1 MAEDKETLKY
11 SAKGLSDS
19 DKKQIK
25 ESFSDEDLKEMKEF
39 LETQTLA
46 GRVKALEE
54 EIRGLELSKDDAGYL
69 SSDIDENRKLHNKLK
84 EAEKRLQSLH
94 SSTDPTRLATI
105 DEIKE
110 EYYTSVANR
119 DELRKYYN
127 DYVRNRENIT
137 KRYDEQIQ
145 KCSDR
150 GEDPGKW
157 IEQKEKAQK
166 EQVEIVAKIREITG
180 LDVVAEEQK
189 VRDRAAYYPIKSGE
203 FEVRREVIQAE
214 EALQFINGL
223 IVERKIDP
231 ILKDIEEKLDK
242 EVSYGE
248 LQKIKK
254 DLQDK
259 TLEGQ
264 IAELE
269 KQIKAIGVNSPD
281 IGYGDSKEDRE
292 YASLIKRL
300 TVLRSVETQEK
311 NGTLSPD
318 SIDSQITEI
327 ERDRELSS
335 EQKAQKLEELKIYKE
350 VVSVQDQLSR
360 VDDAIREKE
369 ANQGQEKIKKEF
381 AEYAQETLGKTAKD
395 EVSDEE
401 FGKLIK
407 KFEQGVDG
415 FTQEEAVHFLE
426 AWSSKE
432 LEWDGGLSRKTKL
445 DVDMTPENAEKI
457 AKLINKLPDTGD
469 EKKLSHWRFTP
480 VTHLRRWGNTV
491 AMDVV
496 TNRIKRRNER
506 HAKKL
511 YREEYKLYGDVYSNH
526 DPQKIGSIIKGKWY
540 ERNLEKK
547 VKKVESADLT
557 KVNGYLKQKIA
568 LGKEKLSYKKAT
580 IKSMVERQEE
590 LTKKLEALNKKRE
603 ELQGKSVRTKQE
615 NKELKETMRQIQSYT
630 ELHNVLDVKLKERS
644 KVAEDKINALK
655 SKHQESVAPL
665 KQRVVS
671 RYNKISKKTS
681 ILDQSTTKGKYLY
694 KLLQS
699 VPAEQR
705 KALEDLVNGL
715 TQEQLRDDAT
725 YKEYIKEKMQVA
737 GRNGSIISD
746 AKAEFIAEILK
757 EETGHITY
765 NSVQKQPEENTDTL
779 QENTDT
785 AGYDDQPQAQAQAKA
800 EEQDRKERDAAL
812 NEETDQAQA
821 EADAEEKKEE
831 IEKEIEGQKEE
842 AQKTGRVII
851 NEGEVEKQI
860 NTQVR
865 DFTAAFT
872 DYSAFSDVDYE
883 VSKTDIAN
891 TLVFEDKKDGHEF
904 KIEHSEENHYNLSAK
919 SKNGENKVPSVDDMR
934 SMLQALKQEGHDS
947 VDLGTVKN
955 PEFLANMIVAAQEV
969 GITIDNQKEIEERMK
984 ASGKE
989 SDLEAA
995 KKNAEKGREVKEEEY
1010 QKIAERVGYIEP
1022 EKPQENNKEVEGSER
1037 ADQKGDG
1044 KADKSKSSEP
1054 TSEQVDETKKSLDA
1068 LVKINDMTPQ
1078 QYEEYKKSAEFTG
1091 LSQKQQ
1097 NMLDA
1102 IHGLQEAKKSG
1113 KLNSTDSRYYQLIG
1127 KVVGDYKRISDGG
1140 AKKRDKTARQKTYA
1154 KIVATNLAKAQGG
1167 R

>member
-1 MAEDKETLKY
+1 MLDETIAMY
-11 SAKGLSDS
+11 DATHPVQSDTIQDS
-19 DKKQIK
+19 IK
-25 ESFSDEDLKEMKEF
+25 E
-39 LETQTLA
+39 
-46 GRVKALEE
+46 
-54 EIRGLELSKDDAGYL
+54 I
-69 SSDIDENRKLHNKLK
+69 
-84 EAEKRLQSLH
+84 
-94 SSTDPTRLATI
+94 
-105 DEIKE
+105 
-110 EYYTSVANR
+110 
-119 DELRKYYN
+119 
-127 DYVRNRENIT
+127 
-137 KRYDEQIQ
+137 
-145 KCSDR
+145 
-150 GEDPGKW
+150 
-157 IEQKEKAQK
+157 
-166 EQVEIVAKIREITG
+166 
-180 LDVVAEEQK
+180 
-189 VRDRAAYYPIKSGE
+189 
-203 FEVRREVIQAE
+203 
-214 EALQFINGL
+214 
-223 IVERKIDP
+223 
-231 ILKDIEEKLDK
+231 
-242 EVSYGE
+242 
-248 LQKIKK
+248 
-254 DLQDK
+254 
-259 TLEGQ
+259 
-264 IAELE
+264 
-269 KQIKAIGVNSPD
+269 
-281 IGYGDSKEDRE
+281 
-292 YASLIKRL
+292 
-300 TVLRSVETQEK
+300 
-311 NGTLSPD
+311 
-318 SIDSQITEI
+318 
-327 ERDRELSS
+327 
-335 EQKAQKLEELKIYKE
+335 
-350 VVSVQDQLSR
+350 
-360 VDDAIREKE
+360 
-369 ANQGQEKIKKEF
+369 
-381 AEYAQETLGKTAKD
+381 
-395 EVSDEE
+395 SDEE
-401 FGKLIK
+401 LGKLIK

-526 DPQKIGSIIKGKWY
+526 DPQKIDSIIKGKWY

-557 KVNGYLKQKIA
+557 KDKMHKGLFNGYLKQKIA
-568 LGKEKLSYKKAT
+568 LGKEKRSYKKAT

-590 LTKKLEALNKKRE
+590 LTKKLEALNQKRD

-615 NKELKETMRQIQSYT
+615 NKKLKETMRQIQSYT

-737 GRNGSIISD
+737 GRKGSIISD
-746 AKAEFIAEILK
+746 TKAKFIAEILK

-785 AGYDDQPQAQAQAKA
+785 AGYDDQPQTQAQAQA

-842 AQKTGRVII
+842 AKKTGRVII
-851 NEGEVEKQI
+851 NEGEVEEQI

-872 DYSAFSDVDYE
+872 DHSAFSKEDYE
-883 VSKTDIAN
+883 VLKTDIAN
-891 TLVFEDKKDGHEF
+891 TLVFTDKKDSHEF

-919 SKNGENKVPSVDDMR
+919 SKDGENKVPSVDDMR

-955 PEFLANMIVAAQEV
+955 PEFLANMIVAAEEA
-969 GITIDNQKEIEERMK
+969 GIKIDNHEEIEKKIREQGKGEELEK
-984 ASGKE
+984 ALNDAKDSRKVKDSEYKE
-989 SDLEAA
+989 LAD
-995 KKNAEKGREVKEEEY
+995 R
-1010 QKIAERVGYIEP
+1010 IGYKQETTKEP
-1022 EKPQENNKEVEGSER
+1022 EQVQEEQGKPEGQ
-1037 ADQKGDG
+1037 QKGKDDT
-1044 KADKSKSSEP
+1044 DKNKSNKPSEK
-1054 TSEQVDETKKSLDA
+1054 QIDETKTSLDA

-1113 KLNSTDSRYYQLIG
+1113 KLSSTDSRYYQLIG
-1127 KVVGDYKRISDGG
+1127 KVVGDYKKISCSSKYSKED
-1140 AKKRDKTARQKTYA
+1140 RQKIYA
-1154 KIVATNLAKAQGG
+1154 KRITKNISLPSQSNA
-1167 R
+1167 RR